1 MLFVLEQLMKITD
14 VAIQLAP
21 SGQDRLRGFC
31 CITMDGC
38 FVVRDIK
45 IINGP
50 GGLFV
55 AMPSR
60 KIMASCPQCRSKNH
74 LHARYCNQCGGQLP
88 GLPPMGAGGERIKMH
103 CDVAHPINAE
113 CRQMIEKEIL
123 GAFHAEVQRAQQP
136 GYISRQIGDGGETL
150 TPTEMEPPA

>member
-1 MLFVLEQLMKITD
+1 MKVTD

-21 SGQDRLRGFC
+21 QNQDRLRGFC
-31 CITMDGC
+31 CITLDGC

-50 GGLFV
+50 NGLFV

-60 KIMASCPQCRSKNH
+60 KIMSSCQGCRTKNH
-74 LHARYCNQCGGQLP
+74 LHARFCNQCGASLP
-88 GLPPMGAGGERIKMH
+88 AMVPTGERVKMH

-113 CRQMIEKEIL
+113 CRQTIEKDIL
-123 GAFHAEVQRAQQP
+123 AAFGAELRKAEQP
-136 GYISRQIGDGGETL
+136 GYVGRTIGDGGETPIPSEL
-150 TPTEMEPPA
+150 AQNGTH

>member
-1 MLFVLEQLMKITD
+1 MKITD

-21 SGQDRLRGFC
+21 AGQDRLRGFC
-31 CITMDGC
+31 CITIDGC

-50 GGLFV
+50 NGLFV

-60 KIMASCPQCRSKNH
+60 KIMAACPQCRTKNH
-74 LHARYCNQCGGQLP
+74 LHARFCNQCGAQLP
-88 GLPPMGAGGERIKMH
+88 AMVPAGERVKLH
-103 CDVAHPINAE
+103 CDVAHPINVD

-123 GAFHAEVQRAQQP
+123 AAFNSEVHRSEQP
-136 GYISRQIGDGGETL
+136 GYVGRQLGDGGDSVA
-150 TPTEMEPPA
+150 PTELMPHSH

>member
-1 MLFVLEQLMKITD
+1 MKVTD

-21 SGQDRLRGFC
+21 QNQDRLRGFC
-31 CITMDGC
+31 CITLDGC

-50 GGLFV
+50 NGLFV

-60 KIMASCPQCRSKNH
+60 KIMASCPGCRTKNH
-74 LHARYCNQCGGQLP
+74 LHARFCNQCGATLP
-88 GLPPMGAGGERIKMH
+88 AMIPNGERVKMH

-113 CRQMIEKEIL
+113 CRQSIEKEIL
-123 GAFHAEVQRAQQP
+123 NAFGAELQKAQQP
-136 GYISRQIGDGGETL
+136 GYVAKQIGDGGEAL
-150 TPTEMEPPA
+150 APAELAPNTTH

>member
-1 MLFVLEQLMKITD
+1 MKVTD

-21 SGQDRLRGFC
+21 QGQDRLRGFC
-31 CITMDGC
+31 CITLDGC

-50 GGLFV
+50 NGLFV

-60 KIMASCPQCRSKNH
+60 KIMATCPGCRTKNH
-74 LHARYCNQCGGQLP
+74 LHARFCNQCGGQLP
-88 GLPPMGAGGERIKMH
+88 PMVPTGERVKMH

-123 GAFHAEVQRAQQP
+123 AAFGAELRKAEQP
-136 GYISRQIGDGGETL
+136 GYVAKTIGDGGETL
-150 TPTEMEPPA
+150 APSELTPHTQG

>member
-1 MLFVLEQLMKITD
+1 MKITD

-31 CITMDGC
+31 CITLDGC
-38 FVVRDIK
+38 FVIRDIK

-50 GGLFV
+50 NGLFV

-60 KIMASCPQCRSKNH
+60 KIMSSCPQCRTKNH

-88 GLPPMGAGGERIKMH
+88 AMVLTGERVKMH

-123 GAFHAEVQRAQQP
+123 NAFNAETQRAQQP
-136 GYISRQIGDGGETL
+136 GYVTKQLGDGGDAVTVPEL
-150 TPTEMEPPA
+150 VPSHQAM